1 MRSKQGNFVTAASHG
16 LRLPALLIIVLA
28 ALAASVL
35 TSPAFAQTTD
45 LTVDVLINS
54 TNTTG
59 YNVSPTAPG
68 EYQRY
73 PERYL
78 ENLQMP
84 YRVIDVSQTS
94 PPDLTHVPLIIAAH
108 RGLHL
113 SSAWQQAIQSAVA
126 GGVGFVN
133 LDWDTAICSQTHM
146 QAIFGCSG
154 SAGGTAGTAIT
165 LLATYLPDGAT
176 PHYITG
182 MQLRWPIGAPA
193 SATGN
198 IVYNFHVDDTG
209 AQGTATATV
218 LLNAQGQPAPG
229 GTVLAQ
235 IGNDAFW
242 TVTTFGSGHA
252 VNIGTYDYLRA
263 DRFGFVMGLD
273 DLFWRSL
280 VWAARKPFAIRGYPR
295 LFASQQDDPVDGWSA
310 RVGDEFNPA
319 FTGTATTQTLTN
331 GTKVTIGGPWKVT
344 GNIQDDDADF
354 NNGTQQR
361 QDVINFIKNGQL
373 KVEPHTNTGGSDGDL
388 YWSGNGNSTQLTD
401 SQWLNN
407 FNTMLSFQNGA
418 GSNGSFSGTSDFIP
432 FTSYFIPHFWDFSNN
447 IGDDMW
453 QQGFRYVTEIQQ
465 PGAYYSGPC
474 KTPAQRLP
482 GLHPYRVYEQ
492 PPTNCNPNEIWP
504 IFWADNYTIG
514 SRAGHP
520 ARTFFGITT
529 QLQGMQYPSF
539 DARWP
544 QAANGIPPAT
554 ALENWKAYVW
564 RFWSSLDFVQVY
576 NHDGGSMAN
585 STDQERQNHIINV
598 SSWLNGLG
606 VRHMF
611 MDELGAY
618 VHARVNSNLTGGS
631 VTPSTITLNFSGNST
646 DMNGAL
652 VTTETLLFFGNDNGV
667 SIDVPGFTNGTS
679 ISIPNVTPPTL
690 ETNVQAL
697 TFAGLTGGSD
707 PATQNIS
714 VSNSGTGT
722 VNWAVTDNMSWLT
735 TSPASGTNSGTIV
748 VSVHIAGLAA
758 GTYTGA
764 ITISAG
770 GASNSPQSIP
780 VTLVVSSPTLGVNP
794 TTVNIN
800 AFQGQGNP
808 APVPLNISNLGAGTV
823 NWTATVSANT
833 PWLSLSSA
841 SGTAPSTTNIQTN
854 VSGLVMGNY
863 SGSINVAAPGSLN
876 SPQNIPVNLTLS
888 GLLLSSTG
896 SLQGWANSPLGLAQD
911 WSIVN
916 GAIQNNGGGHTQ
928 IYAGDGNWTNY
939 DLKTDIKLASLSDY
953 PGGIRARVNPTSGA
967 SYALWL
973 YPNEGIVRLYR
984 TVAWNIDSGFTQLGQ
999 AAFTNDTTNF
1009 HTYELNCSGTTIQVL
1024 IDGNLKLQVTDG
1036 TLTSGMVALDVS
1048 NRVINFQNI
1057 LVTSSTPSSDSISS
1071 TPNSLSFAT
1080 VNGANPAAQ
1089 SLQFTSSGGALA
1101 WTASSNA
1108 SWLTFSANSGNT
1120 GGPINVSASANGLA
1134 AGNYNATITVTSLGA
1149 QGSPLSIPVTFAV
1162 TASQAVLQSAPA
1174 SLNFFGAATLAPAG
1188 QNINVTNGANGAMS
1202 WSASAD
1208 SGWLST
1214 NPSSGNAPTTAA
1226 VTANS
1231 VGMAVGQYNGN
1242 VILTSPQAGNSPL
1255 NVPVS
1260 LYVGTL
1266 LFNDNFSDGS
1276 SSAWTISPLGNA
1288 NGWSVANGFYVYD
1301 GQGPTQSY
1309 TGQQSWTDYSFSAD
1323 FQLSSTN
1330 NYPGGIRT
1338 RLNLTTGS
1346 GYGVW
1351 FYPGSGFIRLYSI
1364 GQWNIDS
1371 GFTTLA
1377 QVNQSFDTNVH
1388 NIRIDVKGSS
1398 ITVFYD
1404 NAQII
1409 HVTDATYATGGV
1421 ALDVSSQP
1429 IKYTNVRVTSF

>member
-1 MRSKQGNFVTAASHG
+1 MQLIGNVRVPVSRRAVSLAT
-16 LRLPALLIIVLA
+16 RLLIAAATLLIVSLLNQA
-28 ALAASVL
+28 AL
-35 TSPAFAQTTD
+35 AQTTD
-45 LTVDVLINS
+45 LTVDVLVNS
-54 TNTTG
+54 ANSTG
-59 YNVSPTAPG
+59 YNVSSTSPG

-84 YRVIDVSQTS
+84 YRVIDVSQT
-94 PPDLTHVPLIIAAH
+94 PPPNLAAVPLIIAGH
-108 RGLHL
+108 RGLQL
-113 SSAWQQAIQSAVA
+113 SSAWQQAILTAVE

-133 LDWDTAICSQTHM
+133 LDWDTAICIYTHM
-146 QAIFGCSG
+146 QAMFGCAS
-154 SAGGTAGTAIT
+154 SAAGTAGTAIT
-165 LLATYLPDGAT
+165 LPAAFLPDGAT

-182 MQLRWPIGAPA
+182 MQLRWPIGMPA
-193 SATGN
+193 SASGN
-198 IVYNFHVDDTG
+198 IVYNFHPDDNG
-209 AQGTATATV
+209 VQGTATATV

-242 TVTTFGSGHA
+242 TITTYGSGHA
-252 VNIGTYDYLRA
+252 VYIGTYDYLRA

-295 LFASQQDDPVDGWSA
+295 LFASQQDDPVDDWST
-310 RVGDEFNPA
+310 RVGDQYNTA
-319 FTGTATTQTLTN
+319 FTGTATTQTLIN

-354 NNGTQQR
+354 NNGSQER
-361 QDVINFIKNGQL
+361 QNVINAINSGLL
-373 KVEPHTNTGGSDGDL
+373 KAGPHTNTGGSDGDL
-388 YWSGNGNSTQLTD
+388 FWSGAGNSSPLTD
-401 SQWLNN
+401 SQWLAN
-407 FNTMLSFQNGA
+407 FNSMLGFQQG
-418 GSNGSFSGTSDFIP
+418 GGPNGSFNGTNDFIP

-453 QQGFRYVTEIQQ
+453 QQGFRYLSEIQQ
-465 PGAYYSGPC
+465 PGAFYDGPC
-474 KTPAQRLP
+474 KTPAQRMP

-504 IFWADNYTIG
+504 IFWADNYTLG

-520 ARTFFGITT
+520 ARTFFGFVT
-529 QLQGMQYPSF
+529 QLQGMNYPSF

-564 RFWSSLDFVQVY
+564 RFWSSLDPVQVY

-585 STDQERQNHIINV
+585 STTQERQNHITNV

-611 MDELGAY
+611 MEELGAY
-618 VHARVNSNLTGGS
+618 MHARVNSNLTGGS
-631 VTPSTITLNFSGNST
+631 VTPSTITLNFSGSST

-667 SIDVPGFTNGTS
+667 SIDVPGFANGTS
-679 ISIPNVTPPTL
+679 VSIPNVTPPTL
-690 ETNVQAL
+690 QVNVASLSFSAQ
-697 TFAGLTGGSD
+697 TGGSD
-707 PATQNIS
+707 PAPQSIS
-714 VSNSGTGT
+714 VSNSGTGN
-722 VNWAVTDNMSWLT
+722 VNWTATDNMSWLT
-735 TSPASGTNSGTIV
+735 IAPSSGTNSGTITA
-748 VSVHIAGLAA
+748 SAHISGLGP
-758 GTYTGA
+758 GTYSGS
-764 ITISAG
+764 ITVSAA
-770 GASNSPQSIP
+770 GASNSPQSIT
-780 VTLVVSSPTLGVNP
+780 VTLTVSSPALGVSP
-794 TTVNIN
+794 STININ
-800 AFQGQGNP
+800 TFQGQGNP
-808 APVPLNISNLGAGTV
+808 APVPMNISNLGAGTV

-833 PWLSLSSA
+833 PWLTLSAA
-841 SGTAPSTTNIQTN
+841 SGTAPSTINVQTN
-854 VSGLVMGNY
+854 VSGLGVGNY
-863 SGSINVAAPGSLN
+863 SGSINVSAPGVLN
-876 SPQNIPVNLTLS
+876 SPQNIPVTLTLS

-916 GAIQNNGGGHTQ
+916 GTIQNNGGGHTQ
-928 IYAGDGNWTNY
+928 LYAGDGNWTSY
-939 DLKTDIKLASLSDY
+939 DLKADIKLSSLSDY
-953 PGGIRARVNPTSGA
+953 PGGIRARVNPSSGA

-999 AAFTNDTTNF
+999 ASFKYDTTNF
-1009 HTYELNCSGTTIQVL
+1009 HTFEINCSGTTIQAL
-1024 IDGNLKLQVTDG
+1024 GDGNLLIQATDS
-1036 TLTSGMVALDVS
+1036 TLASGMVALDVS
-1048 NRVINFQNI
+1048 NRIINFENI
-1057 LVTSSTPSSDSISS
+1057 LVTSSTPSSDAIST
-1071 TPNSLSFAT
+1071 TPSSLSFAT
-1080 VNGANPAAQ
+1080 VNGVNPAAQ
-1089 SLQFTSSGGALA
+1089 SLQLSSSGGVLA
-1101 WTASSNA
+1101 WTASSSA
-1108 SWLTFSANSGNT
+1108 SWLTFSTSSGNT
-1120 GGPINVSASANGLA
+1120 GGSINVTANANGLA

-1162 TASQAVLQSAPA
+1162 TAAQPVLQSSPA
-1174 SLNFFGAATLAPAG
+1174 SLNFFGSTTSAPAG
-1188 QNINVTNGANGAMS
+1188 QNIHVTNGANGAMS

-1214 NPSSGNAPTTAA
+1214 NPSSGNAPTTTT

-1242 VILTSPQAGNSPL
+1242 VILSSAQAGNSPL

-1266 LFNDNFSDGS
+1266 LFSDNFSNG
-1276 SSAWTISPLGNA
+1276 AGNWTISPLGNA
-1288 NGWSVANGFYVYD
+1288 NGWSVVNGFYSYN

-1309 TGQQSWTDYSFSAD
+1309 TGSESWTNYSLSAD
-1323 FQLSSTN
+1323 FQLSNTN
-1330 NYPGGIRT
+1330 NYPGGIRA
-1338 RLNLTTGS
+1338 RLNLTNGG

-1364 GQWNIDS
+1364 GQWNIDA
-1371 GFTTLA
+1371 GFSTLA
-1377 QVNQSFDTNVH
+1377 QANMSFDTNVH
-1388 NIRIDVKGSS
+1388 NIRIDVNGSS

-1404 NAQII
+1404 NAQIM
-1409 HVTDATYATGGV
+1409 HVTDATFSTGGV